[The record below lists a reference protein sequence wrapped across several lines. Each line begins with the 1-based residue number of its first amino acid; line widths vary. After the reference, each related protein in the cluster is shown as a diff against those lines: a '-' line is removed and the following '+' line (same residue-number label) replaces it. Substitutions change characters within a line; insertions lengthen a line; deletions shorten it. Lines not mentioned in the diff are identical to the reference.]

1 MPHNTTGISPAELL
15 FGRKLRTKIPELNER
30 EYTLHQAIRDH
41 DAEQKAKSKEHADKI
56 RGAKLSEIMPGDQVL
71 LKQDKSNKLDT
82 PFAPVPLTVVDKT
95 GNSVVVESQE
105 GVKYSRN
112 TSHVKKFH
120 SAEEKDILPV
130 MCLGSDV
137 ALNKSKF
144 IIIII
149 IIKENSENALER
161 ETCVDPTD
169 EYVRPSREVK
179 MPKKFDDFV
188 VGYMD

>member
-30 EYTLHQAIRDH
+30 EYTSHQAIRDH

-95 GNSVVVESQE
+95 GNSVVVQSQE

-120 SAEEKDILPV
+120 SAEE
-130 MCLGSDV
+130 
-137 ALNKSKF
+137 
-144 IIIII
+144 
-149 IIKENSENALER
+149 KENSENALER

-179 MPKKFDDFV
+179 MPKKFNDFV